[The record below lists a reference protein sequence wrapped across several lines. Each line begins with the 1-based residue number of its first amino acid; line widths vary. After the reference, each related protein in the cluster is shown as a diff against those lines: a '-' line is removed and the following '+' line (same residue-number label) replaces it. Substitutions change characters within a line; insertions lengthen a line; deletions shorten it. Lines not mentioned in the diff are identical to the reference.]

1 MAYFAPYIDQ
11 TGYHMPTYTDIINQL
26 VSSAQTIFG
35 QDMYLG
41 IDSQD
46 YQFMSAIAKMIYD
59 AFLTA
64 QTVYNSYGP
73 GTAIGAALDTI
84 VKINGL
90 QREVETY
97 STVSVTLTGT
107 PGTPINSGVVQD
119 TNGIKWDLPSQV
131 TIGSD
136 GNISATVTCEQPGSI
151 TVSPGQIST
160 IVTPTYGWT
169 SVTNSSTNSTI
180 GTNIE
185 QDSALR
191 GRQAQS
197 SAIPSKTILDGLK
210 ALIAA
215 TPGVT
220 RSEVY
225 ENFTSSVNSLGIPA
239 NSIACVVEGGSD
251 GDVANAIY
259 LKRGLGCGTYGAT
272 IVTIQDSYN
281 QLTPINF
288 NRPSYVDIDV
298 VVNVKKLN
306 GYTTQTT
313 TAIQNAIANFLNGFS
328 IGTSLNNSGLWGAAL
343 SANTA
348 LNNPTFSITSLTMAM
363 HGGTQGTSDIPITFN
378 QVLRGNTAYITVNPS

>member
-1 MAYFAPYIDQ
+1 
-11 TGYHMPTYTDIINQL
+11 
-26 VSSAQTIFG
+26 
-35 QDMYLG
+35 
-41 IDSQD
+41 
-46 YQFMSAIAKMIYD
+46 MSAIAKMIYD

-84 VKINGL
+84 IKINGL
-90 QREVETY
+90 QREAETY

-107 PGTPINSGVVQD
+107 PGTPISGGVVQD
-119 TNGIKWDLPSQV
+119 TNGIKWDLSQV
-131 TIGSD
+131 TIGLD
-136 GNISATVTCEQPGSI
+136 GNISATVTCEQPGPI
-151 TVSPGQIST
+151 IVSPGQIST

-169 SVTNSSTNSTI
+169 SVTNSSTNLTI

-185 QDSALR
+185 QDSTLR

-197 SAIPSKTILDGLK
+197 SAMPSKTILDGLK

-215 TPGVT
+215 TSGVT
-220 RSEVY
+220 GFEVY

-251 GDVANAIY
+251 DDVANAIY

-328 IGTSLNNSGLWGAAL
+328 IGTSLNNSGLWGASL

-348 LNNPTFSITSLTMAM
+348 LNNPTFSITSLTMAV

-378 QVLRGNTAYITVNPS
+378 QVLRGNAAYITVNPS